1 MQVTPPGVTARTD
14 RKAADLLAAAADDL
28 SSSSAHELEQAL
40 VAAIRASAT
49 PERTDRL
56 FPGEPTALHDGG
68 YTLAHGA
75 AGVLYALTAA
85 GHETDPEHHEWLWQ
99 ATHRAVQPRPGL
111 YDGLHGAAHT
121 LSLLGRPDQAL
132 DTLNRAVDLTT
143 DATPSGLHDG
153 LAGIGLNLRHLA
165 QTLDTPRLH
174 TYALEAG
181 ERLATCLNG
190 VTRASAG
197 RTGLMRGWS
206 GPALFFLGLHEDTGE
221 SRYLDLARR
230 AVHLDLDHFP
240 GTARTPAPSDGS
252 PPLPT
257 LGAGGA
263 GITVALAAYLRHRP
277 EEALTDPL
285 DALHTA
291 PDLDFTVYSGL
302 LTGRAGL
309 AAALAHNRAVERDPG
324 LAAALTSHIRDL
336 AWHALPH
343 EGGIATFGA
352 QNMRLSMDLATGTAG
367 ILHALRTVTD
377 GLPVL
382 PLLSRPRG
390 REDRP

>member
-1 MQVTPPGVTARTD
+1 
-14 RKAADLLAAAADDL
+14 
-28 SSSSAHELEQAL
+28 
-40 VAAIRASAT
+40 
-49 PERTDRL
+49 
-56 FPGEPTALHDGG
+56 
-68 YTLAHGA
+68 
-75 AGVLYALTAA
+75 
-85 GHETDPEHHEWLWQ
+85 
-99 ATHRAVQPRPGL
+99 
-111 YDGLHGAAHT
+111 
-121 LSLLGRPDQAL
+121 
-132 DTLNRAVDLTT
+132 
-143 DATPSGLHDG
+143 
-153 LAGIGLNLRHLA
+153 
-165 QTLDTPRLH
+165 
-174 TYALEAG
+174 
-181 ERLATCLNG
+181 
-190 VTRASAG
+190 
-197 RTGLMRGWS
+197 MRGWS

-257 LGAGGA
+257 LGAGSA